1 MVGLKALFKK
11 KEPTDT
17 KERRKSVAVLSSPRG
32 VPPILVQT
40 EGESTTETTTLENH
54 NTKVKTPRRVTTA
67 VVENHRDKQVQT
79 TPPHHLAPGNPV
91 NVERSPISSDKK
103 PSRRRHQKRR
113 KSIFDFF
120 KQKKDLDE
128 ESDEEDDEDFENAS
142 NVKMSHPQVQAL
154 SLGALKTRTEDSSNS
169 ELEKSS
175 QSHHEE
181 SQQHHH
187 ERTVSEERIA
197 LRRRS
202 GRKSYTLAMDVQNM
216 AMNGDEDAKLLLKFY
231 KDAYTRES
239 QIQKNKNVGKIVE
252 DLLNFEKKKSVGT
265 PSAEKEQN
273 NSHSETTTSDEQQHH
288 TTAVDEASTDE
299 DSMTIQIS
307 GTSSTTTFNSSQ
319 LNTDEQST
327 TPTSTC
333 VNSSTSACSPT
344 MSNSSRKDSV
354 SPSTHLPT
362 GLTDSQLNLYQ
373 KLKAISER
381 EEREREEQHQR
392 EIEERL
398 KKQRELE
405 AKMKSMLESDDSDLS
420 EDDDETE
427 EKSKENSSSIHPSST
442 TTTTTTT
449 TSETNVTQL
458 SNSDTNTSSTEFNS
472 ETSNLSDSALLLQQ
486 RRKQEELALEKLKQ
500 DQEQERLEQ
509 ERIEKEKSLQLEQE
523 RIQRDLEL
531 KQLEETKRREADELR
546 RKKLAEEE
554 EERKL
559 KQQIEEERSSL
570 SSQLTQLLAE
580 FNESGK
586 LQEWIRHVESKMHL
600 VTLLKSE
607 LKQAKDLQHNQT
619 SKRTEY
625 NSSLNFLMDKQKDPE
640 KLLQPYEI
648 ELMKER
654 VKNIYPLYLPK
665 SEITKME
672 EQISQI
678 ENTEKKKREE
688 HQLKLEQEAAEKLR
702 KEKERQQLIIL
713 QRLIKDGNVKVISD
727 ELKRNNPLLRSVNLQ
742 NKNISN
748 DEVYDLADAL
758 VENTCLT
765 ELDLSFNTR
774 VDDECMDA
782 LVRIVK
788 NNHTLRKLYL
798 EDTFIQNNQPL
809 IDAVASNFKLVDM
822 VLSEFATDDQL
833 DQLDMY
839 LDRNEAL

>member
-1 MVGLKALFKK
+1 MTF
-11 KEPTDT
+11 T
-17 KERRKSVAVLSSPRG
+17 
-32 VPPILVQT
+32 
-40 EGESTTETTTLENH
+40 
-54 NTKVKTPRRVTTA
+54 
-67 VVENHRDKQVQT
+67 
-79 TPPHHLAPGNPV
+79 
-91 NVERSPISSDKK
+91 
-103 PSRRRHQKRR
+103 
-113 KSIFDFF
+113 
-120 KQKKDLDE
+120 
-128 ESDEEDDEDFENAS
+128 
-142 NVKMSHPQVQAL
+142 
-154 SLGALKTRTEDSSNS
+154 
-169 ELEKSS
+169 
-175 QSHHEE
+175 
-181 SQQHHH
+181 
-187 ERTVSEERIA
+187 
-197 LRRRS
+197 
-202 GRKSYTLAMDVQNM
+202 
-216 AMNGDEDAKLLLKFY
+216 
-231 KDAYTRES
+231 DAYTRES

-252 DLLNFEKKKSVGT
+252 DLLNFEKKKGIGT
-265 PSAEKEQN
+265 PSADKEQN
-273 NSHSETTTSDEQQHH
+273 GALLAEASNHAGDELNTSKEQHH
-288 TTAVDEASTDE
+288 AAGRDDTSTDE
-299 DSMTIQIS
+299 DSMTIQ
-307 GTSSTTTFNSSQ
+307 TNENSSTALNSSQ
-319 LNTDEQST
+319 LNSDDQSI
-327 TPTSTC
+327 TPTSCSMNT
-333 VNSSTSACSPT
+333 SISACSPT
-344 MSNSSRKDSV
+344 MSSSSNSRKDSV
-354 SPSTHLPT
+354 SPSSHLPS
-362 GLTDSQLNLYQ
+362 GLTDSQMNLYQ
-373 KLKAISER
+373 RLKAISER

-420 EDDDETE
+420 DDDDTKETSSVTTVNHHSTESNVTTPSMVVTAATTSTE
-427 EKSKENSSSIHPSST
+427 ESNSV
-442 TTTTTTT
+442 T
-449 TSETNVTQL
+449 TSNTETL
-458 SNSDTNTSSTEFNS
+458 
-472 ETSNLSDSALLLQQ
+472 NLSESALLLQQ
-486 RRKQEELALEKLKQ
+486 RRKQEEQALEKLR
-500 DQEQERLEQ
+500 QEQEQARLEQ
-509 ERIEKEKSLQLEQE
+509 ERIEKEKALQLEQE

-531 KQLEETKRREADELR
+531 KQLEETKRREAEELH
-546 RKKLAEEE
+546 RKKLLEEE

-559 KQQIEEERSSL
+559 KQQIEEERASL
-570 SSQLTQLLAE
+570 SSQLTQLLSE

-625 NSSLNFLMDKQKDPE
+625 NSSLNFLLDKQKDPE

-665 SEITKME
+665 SEIAKME
-672 EQISQI
+672 EQIAQI

-688 HQLKLEQEAAEKLR
+688 HQLKLEQEAAEKLK

-727 ELKRNNPLLRSVNLQ
+727 ELKRNNPLLRSINLQ

-748 DEVYDLADAL
+748 DDVYELADAL

-809 IDAVASNFKLVDM
+809 IDAVAGNFKLVDM

-833 DQLDMY
+833 DQLDLY